1 MVVVIVAGL
10 EWVKLLAF
18 CEFVVVAADNGV
30 TAGSGRVDLVEV
42 RHFAATKFANTGII
56 VARNGAS
63 SGGEAGQEG
72 ERVEKR
78 ETHDEVADAYDGLWG
93 RLGVKRRAKGWEGFY
108 GLAPEW
114 KAPIRGV

>member
-78 ETHDEVADAYDGLWG
+78 ETRDEVADAYDGLWG
-93 RLGVKRRAKGWEGFY
+93 RLGVKRRPRVGRAFMDLHLNGRRPFVGF
-108 GLAPEW
+108 
-114 KAPIRGV
+114 